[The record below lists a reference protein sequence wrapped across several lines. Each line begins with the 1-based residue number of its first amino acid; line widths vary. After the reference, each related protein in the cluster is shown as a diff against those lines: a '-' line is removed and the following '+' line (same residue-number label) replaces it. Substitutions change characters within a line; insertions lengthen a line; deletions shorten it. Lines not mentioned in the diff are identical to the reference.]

1 MGSSYDT
8 QFNTLIRSLHDNYLQ
23 YKLTGGQS
31 YQKSYMSAQEG
42 VEKILSEL
50 EKSVDT
56 QKSKITD
63 FYKTDVEGK
72 LKGLHSESRNL
83 QHGLIEQKDQL
94 TAAEIRQSQSTTVP
108 TQSLT
113 SRYIAL
119 GVLTGV
125 TLLLSFL

>member
-8 QFNTLIRSLHDNYLQ
+8 QFNTLIRSLHDNFLQ
-23 YKLTGGQS
+23 YKLTGGQT
-31 YQKSYMSAQEG
+31 YQKSYTSAQDG
-42 VEKILSEL
+42 IEKILSDL
-50 EKSVDT
+50 EKTVDSH
-56 QKSKITD
+56 KSQITD

-72 LKGLHSESRNL
+72 LKGLQSESRNL
-83 QHGLIEQKDQL
+83 QHGVIEQKDQL

-108 TQSLT
+108 MQSLT

-119 GVLTGV
+119 GSLVGV